1 MFIIMVTYNGTN
13 RETNKQKR
21 GKNNMALTKEEL
33 KVKLEEMGYTD
44 VQITELGFTATNQY
58 KEPRT
63 FRLDIRG
70 NDKVPFYNI
79 VAVDIPING
88 DDVTKPLEIKQ
99 LEKDADGNYLHITS
113 ILDLTVNKTPQE
125 IEKLERL
132 ALR

>member
-1 MFIIMVTYNGTN
+1 
-13 RETNKQKR
+13 
-21 GKNNMALTKEEL
+21 MALTKEEL

-44 VQITELGFTATNQY
+44 VRITELGFTATNQY

-63 FRLDIRG
+63 FRLDISG

-88 DDVTKPLEIKQ
+88 DGVTKPLEIKQ